1 MIGHSLTASESWKS
15 LPWKQFQKT
24 LFRLQQLAQQFELSI
39 VNLATTN
46 IKHISHFAIVEE
58 WQNIAMSL

>member
-1 MIGHSLTASESWKS
+1 VTQLSPEISASI
-15 LPWKQFQKT
+15 
-24 LFRLQQLAQQFELSI
+24 ASI
-39 VNLATTN
+39 ETHCVSIANLATTN